1 MLKTI
6 PKSNVSKRAFQVHKS
21 WTVTQ
26 DDYAVITAEEESRGS
41 FDSGSASNV
50 TVNGSTIY
58 TSPLYTSLK
67 SKYYSN
73 IGNTFTLIGKVKN
86 IGNISEER
94 SLGSSAQIV
103 KIPQSVFG
111 EKIKAGS
118 VTLVD
123 NDNEITFSDNST
135 GGLTSSNPLYTL
147 VLLDFEQEIIT
158 IKDADNEEFTG
169 TISSFDV
176 ETGLSTLTF
185 NGDTDI
191 VTIVL
196 IDLLSGT
203 LQTSVPLDF
212 DGLSIDEIKYGNI
225 FYSEGLIVLTNA
237 TSFTNYTLDFK
248 STKTIYETEVLV
260 TANAGEFNTSQNPSA
275 VSVNISGS
283 YDFEI
288 TKINNVIPG
297 GTKKITEVIDIN
309 KKSAYTSSYDGS
321 TTGSWNDYDTHR
333 QTDPTGSYLTPYI
346 TTVGLYNDNNE
357 MVAVAKLPTPIKN
370 LPDYDMS
377 IIIRFDT

>member
-1 MLKTI
+1 M
-6 PKSNVSKRAFQVHKS
+6 
-21 WTVTQ
+21 
-26 DDYAVITAEEESRGS
+26 
-41 FDSGSASNV
+41 
-50 TVNGSTIY
+50 
-58 TSPLYTSLK
+58 
-67 SKYYSN
+67 
-73 IGNTFTLIGKVKN
+73 
-86 IGNISEER
+86 
-94 SLGSSAQIV
+94 
-103 KIPQSVFG
+103 
-111 EKIKAGS
+111 
-118 VTLVD
+118 
-123 NDNEITFSDNST
+123 
-135 GGLTSSNPLYTL
+135 
-147 VLLDFEQEIIT
+147 LLDFEQEIIT

-176 ETGLSTLTF
+176 ETGLATLTF
-185 NGDTDI
+185 GGDTDI

-196 IDLLSGT
+196 IDLISGT

-212 DGLSIDEIKYGNI
+212 DGLDIDEVKYGNI

-237 TSFTNYTLDFK
+237 TSFINYTLDFK

-297 GTKKITEVIDIN
+297 GTKKITEVTDID